1 LEADKLGLNYMA
13 GAGYDPRE
21 APKFWESMSRDSRRR
36 EKPLEFLSTH
46 PSDEVRVA
54 ALQAEM
60 PNAIRFYDQS
70 SARRVVSV
78 PAVAPTAEPMTVA
91 APMVAPAPQPPAAP
105 ASLPIAAPSS
115 TPPTMPAVLAPV
127 AKTPAASAAAAK
139 SAAPSLAP
147 SIAPGVASG
156 ADITCRV
163 QNLTLRITAE
173 RCLDVGGIVVP

>member
-105 ASLPIAAPSS
+105 ASLP
-115 TPPTMPAVLAPV
+115 MPAVLAPV